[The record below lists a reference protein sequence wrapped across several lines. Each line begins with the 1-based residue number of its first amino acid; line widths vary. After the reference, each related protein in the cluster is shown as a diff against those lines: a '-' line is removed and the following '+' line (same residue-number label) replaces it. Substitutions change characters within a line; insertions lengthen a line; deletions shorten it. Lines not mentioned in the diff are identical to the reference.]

1 MAKTSK
7 PPLPLL
13 AKEGTLLSNYSQL
26 RYIGVIQMEFN
37 AVYVIVAREFKKF
50 VRERSRLFSTI
61 ARPLLWL
68 FIVGAGMSRLVSP
81 DAGVPY
87 IQFIFP
93 GILGMTILFSS
104 IFSSISIIWDKE
116 FGFMKEILVAP
127 VSRFSIVI
135 GKALSGTVVSTIQA
149 AIILALFP
157 FIGFKLGILQIIWV
171 IIICASIS
179 FSISAF
185 GIVLATF
192 YDSYES
198 FSVIMN
204 FIIMPMFFLSGAMYP
219 VKLLPDI
226 LRIVSMINPL
236 TYGVDAI
243 KHIIFTFEA
252 GRMSPDFPFIIDIIV
267 IILTSIIFVLIAGKS
282 FERKG

>member
-1 MAKTSK
+1 
-7 PPLPLL
+7 
-13 AKEGTLLSNYSQL
+13 
-26 RYIGVIQMEFN
+26 MEFN
-37 AVYVIVAREFKKF
+37 AIYVIVAREFKKF
-50 VRERSRLFSTI
+50 IRERSRLISTI

-81 DAGVPY
+81 NTGVPY

-149 AIILALFP
+149 VIILALFP

-171 IIICASIS
+171 ILIS
-179 FSISAF
+179 AALAFSLSAF

-192 YDSYES
+192 YESYES

-226 LRIVSMINPL
+226 LKLISKLNPL
-236 TYGVDAI
+236 TYGIDAM
-243 KHIIFTFEA
+243 KHVIFKFET
-252 GRMSPDFPFIIDIIV
+252 GPMSPDFSFIIDVAV
-267 IILTSIIFVLIAGKS
+267 IIGTSVLFVLIAGKS
-282 FERKG
+282 FERKK

>member
-1 MAKTSK
+1 M
-7 PPLPLL
+7 
-13 AKEGTLLSNYSQL
+13 G
-26 RYIGVIQMEFN
+26 FN
-37 AVYVIVAREFKKF
+37 AIYVIVAREFKKF
-50 VRERSRLFSTI
+50 IRERSRLFSAI

-68 FIVGAGMSRLVSP
+68 FIVGAGLSRLVPS
-81 DAGVPY
+81 DTGVSY
-87 IQFIFP
+87 TQFIFP

-127 VSRFSIVI
+127 VSRLSIVV
-135 GKALSGTVVSTIQA
+135 GKALSGTIVSTIQA

-157 FIGFKLGILQIIWV
+157 ILGFNLSVMQIIAV
-171 IIICASIS
+171 ILICAFTS

-192 YDSYES
+192 YESYES

-204 FIIMPMFFLSGAMYP
+204 FIVMPMFFLSGAMYP
-219 VKLLPDI
+219 VKLLPEI
-226 LRIVSMINPL
+226 LQICAKINPL
-236 TYGVDAI
+236 TYGIDAM
-243 KHIIFTFEA
+243 KHVIFKFET
-252 GRMSPDFPFIIDIIV
+252 GPMSPDIPLIIDAAV
-267 IILTSIIFVLIAGKS
+267 IILTSVIFVLIAGRA

>member
-1 MAKTSK
+1 
-7 PPLPLL
+7 
-13 AKEGTLLSNYSQL
+13 
-26 RYIGVIQMEFN
+26 MELN

-50 VRERSRLFSTI
+50 IREKSRLFSAI

-68 FIVGAGMSRLVSP
+68 FIVGAGISRLVANQ
-81 DAGVPY
+81 AGVPY
-87 IQFIFP
+87 TQFIFP
-93 GILGMTILFSS
+93 GIIGMTILFSS
-104 IFSSISIIWDKE
+104 MFSSISIIWDKE

-135 GKALSGTVVSTIQA
+135 GKALSGTIVSTIQA
-149 AIILALFP
+149 LIILALFP
-157 FIGFKLGILQIIWV
+157 FLGFKLGLLQILE
-171 IIICASIS
+171 IILICVSLS
-179 FSISAF
+179 FCISAF

-226 LRIVSMINPL
+226 LRILAKLNPMLDLTCTWLTPPSWYSIGSSTVIIFFSEELISLKAAYRVVVLPLPVGPVTSMIP
-236 TYGVDAI
+236 
-243 KHIIFTFEA
+243 
-252 GRMSPDFPFIIDIIV
+252 
-267 IILTSIIFVLIAGKS
+267 
-282 FERKG
+282 